1 MNFKNTF
8 LAAAL
13 LAAPAIAQAQPV
25 NGLYVGAGVGANFLD
40 KTNVSGTWDSP
51 AIRLEGESAEFS
63 WGYVGV
69 LSLGW
74 GFGNGLRAEIEG
86 SYRQNATSSSK
97 INNGTY
103 PSGANGNATSY
114 GAMVNI
120 LYDIDLG
127 NMLGGITPYVGA
139 GVGYIWQEYDKVGIR
154 IGDNTLDFNGDGGA
168 FAYQAILGAA
178 YPIDQV
184 PGLAITAEYRFLGT
198 VSQSMSGTGRSS
210 VAGVADAGNVKFDVD
225 NFNHSLLI
233 GLRYAFNAAP
243 APVAAV
249 APAPAATRSYLVFFD
264 WNKAD
269 LTDRARQIIGEA
281 AQARTGQQ
289 VTRIEVNG
297 YTDRSGTPQYNEAL
311 SLRRAN
317 AVAAELLRRGVQRN
331 EIVTRGFG
339 EANPLVPTAD
349 GVREPQN
356 RRVEIILR

>member
-1 MNFKNTF
+1 MTF
-8 LAAAL
+8 RKSLLTLAL
-13 LAAPAIAQAQPV
+13 GLPLAAQAQSIQ
-25 NGLYVGAGVGANFLD
+25 GLYIGGGIGGNYLQGTDIAGSDFGG
-40 KTNVSGTWDSP
+40 TNSSVD
-51 AIRLEGESAEFS
+51 FH
-63 WGYVGV
+63 WGWAGV

-86 SYRQNATSSSK
+86 SYRQNEVSDISFAGIPGLTEK
-97 INNGTY
+97 
-103 PSGANGNATSY
+103 GNAKSW
-114 GAMVNI
+114 GAMANV
-120 LYDIDLG
+120 LYDFNLG
-127 NMLGGITPYVGA
+127 SSLGGITPYIG
-139 GVGYIWQEYDKVGIR
+139 GGLGYVWQEYDKVGIR
-154 IGDNTLDFNGDGGA
+154 IGGNTLDFNGDGGA

-243 APVAAV
+243 TVVSAAPITAAR
-249 APAPAATRSYLVFFD
+249 TYLVFFD

-269 LTDRARQIIGEA
+269 LTDRAKQILGDA
-281 AQARTGQQ
+281 ASGRGQG

-297 YTDRSGTPQYNEAL
+297 YTDRSGSDHYNQGL
-311 SLRRAN
+311 SERRAN
-317 AVAAELLRRGVQRN
+317 AVAAELVRRGVPRN

-356 RRVEIILR
+356 RRVEIILH

>member
-1 MNFKNTF
+1 MTF
-8 LAAAL
+8 RKSLLTLAL
-13 LAAPAIAQAQPV
+13 GLPLAAQAQPIQ
-25 NGLYVGAGVGANFLD
+25 GLYIGGGIGGNYLQGTDIAGSDFGG
-40 KTNVSGTWDSP
+40 TNS
-51 AIRLEGESAEFS
+51 SADFH
-63 WGYVGV
+63 WGWAGV

-86 SYRQNATSSSK
+86 SYRQNEVSDISFAGIPGLTEK
-97 INNGTY
+97 
-103 PSGANGNATSY
+103 GNAKSW
-114 GAMVNI
+114 GAMANV
-120 LYDIDLG
+120 LYDFKLG
-127 NMLGGITPYVGA
+127 SSLGGVTPYIG
-139 GVGYIWQEYDKVGIR
+139 GGLGYVWQEYDKVGIR

-210 VAGVADAGNVKFDVD
+210 VAGVADAGNLKFDVD

-297 YTDRSGTPQYNEAL
+297 YTDRSGAPQYNEAL